1 MEVRPMPS
9 RLSSNNEMSRL
20 VKAMAHQGR
29 GIFMLTKSNNTSIKD
44 IENIMGNIKR
54 PVMIAALFN
63 PTKKDWAINT
73 LNDIREFFKK
83 RI

>member
-1 MEVRPMPS
+1 
-9 RLSSNNEMSRL
+9 
-20 VKAMAHQGR
+20 
-29 GIFMLTKSNNTSIKD
+29 MLTKSNNTSIKD

-54 PVMIAALFN
+54 PVMIAAILFN

-73 LNDIREFFKK
+73 LNDIKVFKK